1 MESVC
6 DEPLAVMRFR
16 AADKP
21 CARSPGGGCSG
32 FVGRI
37 SVDAAS
43 GSDRTL
49 SMSRAWCLVARGT
62 RPNPS

>member
-1 MESVC
+1 
-6 DEPLAVMRFR
+6 MRFR

-49 SMSRAWCLVARGT
+49 SMSRAWCPGRSRDAA
-62 RPNPS
+62 